1 MFIINNI
8 NKPSKSY
15 DRANCHGFFY
25 GLRRGIDLEDSV
37 STRVKLSILAVGL
50 LSFTG
55 ILIETSMNVTFPTLT
70 KELNVS
76 LGTVQWLTTGYLLL
90 TTIVMSTTA
99 YVLKKFHPLKIFI
112 FAAALCLIGSVVCF
126 VAPNFSILMMGRL
139 LQAVA
144 TGLSTPLMFNLIFEE
159 IPPTKL
165 GLYTGLAGVVISL
178 APALGPT
185 YGGIVNRLWTWRE
198 IFVGV
203 LPLILLLFIIG
214 WFTIRGKAY
223 GTKGISFDYLS
234 VVGLIIIFSTI
245 LFTFDQAGKFGWL
258 SSRFLLWVV
267 ISAIIVAA
275 FAWYNQK
282 SQKQLIDFSILK
294 LPVLRLRLFSY
305 FSLQFINIGLSFVL
319 PIFAQTAL
327 KLDSAQAGLMLLPGS
342 LMGAVIGPIAGHL
355 YDKKGATFPLIIS
368 GILLTGGTLL
378 FWLQSEKL
386 TLLSITLIYIVVRLG
401 FNFGF
406 GPSLSDGSMQVQ
418 GRKKSD
424 QNSLFSMMQQYA
436 GSLGT
441 NVLSVVISATAL
453 TSGTKNEVL
462 NTVLGTKIDFI
473 LLTVLSLC
481 VLISVIYVYFR
492 YEKEK

>member
-1 MFIINNI
+1 M
-8 NKPSKSY
+8 
-15 DRANCHGFFY
+15 
-25 GLRRGIDLEDSV
+25 EDSV

>member
-1 MFIINNI
+1 
-8 NKPSKSY
+8 
-15 DRANCHGFFY
+15 
-25 GLRRGIDLEDSV
+25 
-37 STRVKLSILAVGL
+37 
-50 LSFTG
+50 
-55 ILIETSMNVTFPTLT
+55 MNVTFPTLT

-99 YVLKKFHPLKIFI
+99 YVLKKFNPLKIFI
-112 FAAALCLIGSVVCF
+112 FAATLCLVGSLICF
-126 VAPNFSILMMGRL
+126 MAPNFPVLMAGRL

-165 GLYTGLAGVVISL
+165 GLYTGLAGVVI
-178 APALGPT
+178 
-185 YGGIVNRLWTWRE
+185 
-198 IFVGV
+198 
-203 LPLILLLFIIG
+203 
-214 WFTIRGKAY
+214 
-223 GTKGISFDYLS
+223 
-234 VVGLIIIFSTI
+234 
-245 LFTFDQAGKFGWL
+245 
-258 SSRFLLWVV
+258 
-267 ISAIIVAA
+267 
-275 FAWYNQK
+275 FARYNKK
-282 SQKQLIDFSILK
+282 SQRQLIDFSILK
-294 LPVLRLRLFSY
+294 LPVLRLRLFGY

-342 LMGAVIGPIAGHL
+342 LMGAIVGPIAGHL
-355 YDKKGATFPLIIS
+355 YDKKGATFPLMIS
-368 GILLTGGTLL
+368 GILLTSGSLL
-378 FWLQSEKL
+378 FWFQSEKL

-441 NVLSVVISATAL
+441 NVLSVVISAVAL

-481 VLISVIYVYFR
+481 VLVSVIYVYYR
-492 YEKEK
+492 YEKEN

>member
-1 MFIINNI
+1 MTELIVM
-8 NKPSKSY
+8 
-15 DRANCHGFFY
+15 AFFC
-25 GLRRGIDLEDSV
+25 GRGIDLKDVV

-70 KELNVS
+70 KDLDVS
-76 LGTVQWLTTGYLLL
+76 LNTVQWLTTGYLLL

-99 YVLKKFHPLKIFI
+99 FILKKFDPLKIFI
-112 FAAALCLIGSVVCF
+112 FATSLCLVGSIICF
-126 VAPNFSILMMGRL
+126 SAPNFSILLIGRL
-139 LQAVA
+139 LQAIA

-159 IPPTKL
+159 IPVSKL

-185 YGGIVNRLWTWRE
+185 YGGIINKAWTWRE

-203 LPLILLLFIIG
+203 IPLIIILAIIG
-214 WFTIRGKAY
+214 WFSIRGKAS
-223 GTKGISFDYLS
+223 GTKGVSFDYLS
-234 VVGLIIIFSTI
+234 VLGLAIIFSMI
-245 LFTFDQAGKFGWL
+245 LYTFNQAGSYNFISWQFFLAAVL
-258 SSRFLLWVV
+258 SV
-267 ISAIIVAA
+267 IFIGL
-275 FAWYNQK
+275 FAWYNHQSK
-282 SQKQLIDFSILK
+282 RQLIDFSILK

-342 LMGAVIGPIAGHL
+342 LLGAILGPYAGHL
-355 YDKKGATFPLIIS
+355 YDKKGATFPLLIS
-368 GILLTGGTLL
+368 GLLITIGSAM
-378 FWLQSEKL
+378 FWFKSNDLSL
-386 TLLSITLIYIVVRLG
+386 MSITIIYIIVRLG

-418 GRKKSD
+418 GPKKSD

-441 NVLSVVISATAL
+441 NVLSVVISAAAL
-453 TSGTKNEVL
+453 TSGSKNEVL
-462 NTVLGTKIDFI
+462 NTVLGAKNDFI
-473 LLTVLSLC
+473 LLTILSLL
-481 VLISVIYVYFR
+481 VLVSVIYVHFK
-492 YEKEK
+492 YEKNN

>member
-1 MFIINNI
+1 M
-8 NKPSKSY
+8 K
-15 DRANCHGFFY
+15 DV
-25 GLRRGIDLEDSV
+25 V

-70 KELNVS
+70 KVLNVS

-90 TTIVMSTTA
+90 TTMVMSTTA
-99 YVLKKFHPLKIFI
+99 YILKKFNPRKVFI
-112 FAAALCLIGSVVCF
+112 FAAVLCLIGSIVCMI
-126 VAPNFSILMMGRL
+126 APNFPILMSGRL

-144 TGLSTPLMFNLIFEE
+144 TGLSTPLMFNLIFLEV
-159 IPPTKL
+159 PQSKL

-185 YGGIVNRLWTWRE
+185 YGGIVNRIWTWRE

-203 LPLILLLFIIG
+203 IP
-214 WFTIRGKAY
+214 
-223 GTKGISFDYLS
+223 
-234 VVGLIIIFSTI
+234 LIIILFLIGYFSIQGEAPGTKEILFDYGSVIGLAIIFSMI
-245 LFTFDQAGKFGWL
+245 LFTFDQAGAHGWISLNFVGWL
-258 SSRFLLWVV
+258 IASIAVIGIFSWYNRRSSR
-267 ISAIIVAA
+267 
-275 FAWYNQK
+275 
-282 SQKQLIDFSILK
+282 QLIDFSILK

-342 LMGAVIGPIAGHL
+342 ILGAIVGPFAGYL
-355 YDKKGATFPLIIS
+355 YDKKGALIP
-368 GILLTGGTLL
+368 LL
-378 FWLQSEKL
+378 FSGSLITIGSALFWFKSESL
-386 TLLSITLIYIVVRLG
+386 TLTSITLIYIILRIG

-406 GPSLSDGSMQVQ
+406 GTSLSDGSMQVQ
-418 GRKKSD
+418 GSKKSD

-441 NVLSVVISATAL
+441 NVLSVVISAVAL
-453 TSGTKNEVL
+453 TSGTKNIVY
-462 NTVLGTKIDFI
+462 NTILGTKIDFI
-473 LLTVLSLC
+473 VLTVLSLL
-481 VLISVIYVYFR
+481 VLVSVIYVYFR
-492 YEKEK
+492 YEKKNN

>member
-1 MFIINNI
+1 M
-8 NKPSKSY
+8 K
-15 DRANCHGFFY
+15 DT
-25 GLRRGIDLEDSV
+25 V
-37 STRVKLSILAVGL
+37 STRVKLSIFAVGL

-99 YVLKKFHPLKIFI
+99 YILKKFDPLKIFI
-112 FAAALCLIGSVVCF
+112 FAASLCLIGSIICMM
-126 VAPNFSILMMGRL
+126 APNFPVLMAGRL
-139 LQAVA
+139 LQAIA

-159 IPPTKL
+159 VPPAKL

-185 YGGIVNRLWTWRE
+185 YGGIINRMWSWRE

-203 LPLILLLFIIG
+203 IPLIIVLFIIRQLS
-214 WFTIRGKAY
+214 IRGKAF
-223 GTKGISFDYLS
+223 GTKGISFDYFS
-234 VVGLIIIFSTI
+234 VIGLAIIFSMI
-245 LFTFDQAGKFGWL
+245 LFTFDQAGTHGFT
-258 SSRFLLWVV
+258 SSQFLLWIVV
-267 ISAIIVAA
+267 SIVVVLI
-275 FAWYNQK
+275 FAWYN
-282 SQKQLIDFSILK
+282 SQSKRQLIDFSILK

-327 KLDSAQAGLMLLPGS
+327 HLNSAEAGLMLLPGS
-342 LMGAVIGPIAGHL
+342 LLGAVMGPFAGYL
-355 YDKKGATFPLIIS
+355 YDKKGPTLPLVIS
-368 GILLTGGTLL
+368 GILITVGSGL
-378 FWLQSEKL
+378 FLIKSESL
-386 TLLSITLIYIVVRLG
+386 TLMSITLIYLILRIG

-406 GPSLSDGSMQVQ
+406 GTSLSDGSRQVQ
-418 GRKKSD
+418 GAKKSD

-441 NVLSVVISATAL
+441 NVLSVVISAAAL
-453 TSGTKNEVL
+453 TSGSNNSVVNTISGTKVDFIILTILSVLVLGSILYVHFKYQKNE
-462 NTVLGTKIDFI
+462 
-473 LLTVLSLC
+473 
-481 VLISVIYVYFR
+481 
-492 YEKEK
+492 

>member
-1 MFIINNI
+1 M
-8 NKPSKSY
+8 
-15 DRANCHGFFY
+15 
-25 GLRRGIDLEDSV
+25 GLKDSV

-99 YVLKKFHPLKIFI
+99 YVLKKFNPLKIFI
-112 FAAALCLIGSVVCF
+112 FAATLCLVGSLICF
-126 VAPNFSILMMGRL
+126 MAPNFPVLMAGRL
-139 LQAVA
+139 LQAVE

-185 YGGIVNRLWTWRE
+185 YGGIINRLWTWRE

-203 LPLILLLFIIG
+203 LPLIIILFVIG

-223 GTKGISFDYLS
+223 GTEGISFDYLS
-234 VVGLIIIFSTI
+234 VVGLAIIFSVI
-245 LFTFDQAGKFGWL
+245 LFTFDQAGSHGWL
-258 SSRFLLWVV
+258 SSRFLLWVI
-267 ISAIIVAA
+267 ISAIIVVI
-275 FAWYNQK
+275 FARYNKK
-282 SQKQLIDFSILK
+282 SQRQLIDFSILK
-294 LPVLRLRLFSY
+294 LPVLRLRLFGY

-342 LMGAVIGPIAGHL
+342 LMGAIVGPIAGHL
-355 YDKKGATFPLIIS
+355 YDKKGGTFPLMIS
-368 GILLTGGTLL
+368 GILLTSGSLL
-378 FWLQSEKL
+378 FWFQSEKL

-441 NVLSVVISATAL
+441 NVLSVVISAVAL

-481 VLISVIYVYFR
+481 VLVSVIYVYYR
-492 YEKEK
+492 YEKEN